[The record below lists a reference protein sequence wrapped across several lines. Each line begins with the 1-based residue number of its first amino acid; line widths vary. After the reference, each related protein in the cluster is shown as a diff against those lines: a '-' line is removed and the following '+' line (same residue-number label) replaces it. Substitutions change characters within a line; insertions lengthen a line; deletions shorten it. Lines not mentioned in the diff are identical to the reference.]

1 MMDQLVN
8 TLTPF
13 ERLKQSCQG
22 DWTAYCQHDFVRQL
36 GAGTLPA
43 AAFRHYLKQDYKFLV
58 HFARAWGL
66 AVYKARDI
74 DELRNAL
81 ASLKIIVDVEMG
93 LHVKYCESWGIS
105 EADLLT
111 LAEDRPTMAY
121 TRYVLDAGN
130 RGDLLDLHVALAPCL
145 VGYAEIAS
153 WLVAQDFGDQS
164 SNPYR
169 PWVEMYASGEFQ
181 DGMRQEVAWLN
192 DQLSQVSPARF
203 RQLAETFR
211 DATRLEI
218 DFWQMG
224 LDAAAG

>member
-1 MMDQLVN
+1 MV
-8 TLTPF
+8 
-13 ERLKQSCQG
+13 S
-22 DWTAYCQHDFVRQL
+22 
-36 GAGTLPA
+36 AGTLPA
-43 AAFRHYLKQDYKFLV
+43 AAFRHYLQQDYKFLV

-74 DELRNAL
+74 DELRGAL
-81 ASLKIIVDVEMG
+81 ASLKTIVDIELG
-93 LHVKYCESWGIS
+93 LHVRYCREWGIS

-111 LAEDRPTMAY
+111 LEEDRPTMAY

-153 WLVAQDFGDQS
+153 WLVRQDFGDQS
-164 SNPYR
+164 ANPYR
-169 PWVEMYASGEFQ
+169 PWIEMYASSDFQ
-181 DGMRQEVAWLN
+181 EGMATELAWLN
-192 DQLSQVSPARF
+192 GRLAEVSPARF

-224 LDAAAG
+224 LDAA